1 MVEWTMVSDGS
12 FWGFWCSGCTSS
24 FQHKAPE
31 RDTKPKGRN
40 RDAGVSRLTR
50 YTLYTLHTHYAHSA
64 HTQYSHCTLSAH
76 TLRTHCKHTTL
87 TLHTH
92 CTLTAHTLHSLC
104 THTALILYTLHS
116 HCKNYSF
123 YLRRIQVPWKV
134 QCPHLQAVLW
144 NCSFFFFSLMTT
156 ATDWCI
162 TATYSYDVLGGGG

>member
-40 RDAGVSRLTR
+40 QDAGVSRLTR

-92 CTLTAHTLHSLC
+92 CTLTAHTLHSYCTHC
-104 THTALILYTLHS
+104 THTV
-116 HCKNYSF
+116 K
-123 YLRRIQVPWKV
+123 
-134 QCPHLQAVLW
+134 
-144 NCSFFFFSLMTT
+144 TT
-156 ATDWCI
+156 AFTSEGYKCRERYNAPI
-162 TATYSYDVLGGGG
+162 YRLFCGTAASSSLV